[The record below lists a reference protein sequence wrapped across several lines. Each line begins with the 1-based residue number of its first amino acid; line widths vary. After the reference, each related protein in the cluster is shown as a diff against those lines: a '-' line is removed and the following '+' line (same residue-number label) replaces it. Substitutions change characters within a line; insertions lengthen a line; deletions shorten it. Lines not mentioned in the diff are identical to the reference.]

1 MCASPQPCVEFPQ
14 VSVHKL
20 IAPQVPVC
28 RSPVP
33 LCARIAPQRFPSFR
47 PGPLS
52 CCVLPVCRP
61 QVPCPV
67 RSTPCRSPQVPC
79 PAVCSNRTPQIHVC
93 RFHFGPRPSDPGLL
107 LSLWSQTL
115 RSTSAALRSTS
126 AAFTLVPNPQIHVC
140 CFHFRPQ
147 TLRSTSA
154 ALTLVPSPV
163 CCHFDA
169 GLSGLPVTHTPMF
182 RTELLLK
189 NAVKDEHDVSFQ
201 LLLMLRRQMIMMPK
215 TGLLSVQC

>member
-140 CFHFRPQ
+140 CFHFRPK
-147 TLRSTSA
+147 
-154 ALTLVPSPV
+154 
-163 CCHFDA
+163 
-169 GLSGLPVTHTPMF
+169 LSDP
-182 RTELLLK
+182 RLLLSLWSQALF
-189 NAVKDEHDVSFQ
+189 AVT
-201 LLLMLRRQMIMMPK
+201 LMP
-215 TGLLSVQC
+215 GCPGCLSHIRPCSEPNCF